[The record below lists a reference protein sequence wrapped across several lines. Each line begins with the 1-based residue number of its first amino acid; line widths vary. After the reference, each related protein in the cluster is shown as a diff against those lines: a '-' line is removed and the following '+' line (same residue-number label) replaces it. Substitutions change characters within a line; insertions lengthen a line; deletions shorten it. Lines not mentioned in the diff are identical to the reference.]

1 MNTLTKQIL
10 SQLGARHLTLIGKGI
25 VRMDMFSNV
34 MTIGINSLVGEVAS
48 RLHNKEYHHLIS
60 GKMLTITILTMISLI
75 GVTQGPLL
83 AQIDPRSV
91 KPDSAG
97 GKKLSSGS
105 FTYKGPNVGFTGSKT
120 ETSYLL
126 QMPSIEPTE
135 LKDYMLCSPVHQ
147 RDGVKLQECYWW
159 DPLALEAP
167 TRTNLLVGR

>member
-1 MNTLTKQIL
+1 MTKQIL
-10 SQLGARHLTLIGKGI
+10 SQLGARHLILIGKDI
-25 VRMDMFSNV
+25 ARMDMFSNMMKTGMAPEV
-34 MTIGINSLVGEVAS
+34 VEVAS
-48 RLHNKEYHHLIS
+48 RLHNKEHHHRIV
-60 GKMLTITILTMISLI
+60 GKMLMITILTMISLI

-105 FTYKGPNVGFTGSKT
+105 FTYKGPNVGFTGPKT

-126 QMPSIEPTE
+126 KMPSIEPID
-135 LKDYMLCSPVHQ
+135 LKAYMLCSPVHQ
-147 RDGVKLQECYWW
+147 RDGVMLQECYWW